1 MQEDAARLEKAYAGE
16 KAAEI
21 RRHERAVSE
30 AWAELRRSCQER
42 QRLLLDTVEKF
53 RFLRAVRDL
62 LLWMDGVRLQIEGQ
76 ERPR

>member
-16 KAAEI
+16 KAADI

-30 AWAELRRSCQER
+30 AWAELRSSSQGRR
-42 QRLLLDTVEKF
+42 RLLLDTVDKF

>member
-1 MQEDAARLEKAYAGE
+1 VQEDAARLEKAYAGE
-16 KAAEI
+16 KAADI

-30 AWAELRRSCQER
+30 AWATLRASSQARR
-42 QRLLLDTVEKF
+42 RLLLDAAEQF

>member
-1 MQEDAARLEKAYAGE
+1 M
-16 KAAEI
+16 
-21 RRHERAVSE
+21 SE
-30 AWAELRRSCQER
+30 AWAELRGSSQGRR
-42 QRLLLDTVEKF
+42 RLLLDTVDKF